1 MPVPL
6 YLSGA
11 VKIFA
16 FLDLAKNFSFSD
28 SLLDQKGGDGSNRKC
43 EIAAEVKAKMQDNLK
58 VVFTS
63 SQMVTALRGTISISM
78 GIPTASPFCKGGLR
92 GIF

>member
-16 FLDLAKNFSFSD
+16 FLDLNKKSWFSF
-28 SLLDQKGGDGSNRKC
+28 GH
-43 EIAAEVKAKMQDNLK
+43 
-58 VVFTS
+58 
-63 SQMVTALRGTISISM
+63 
-78 GIPTASPFCKGGLR
+78 
-92 GIF
+92 